1 MRKTKIVC
9 TLGPATDQEGVL
21 EQVARAGMDVARL
34 NFSHGTR
41 EEMDSRMKSVQE
53 VREKLGRPIALLL
66 DTKGPEIRIGLFK
79 NKKVKLERGQTFTL
93 YGDEREGTEEGVSIS
108 YAKLAEEIEVGTH
121 ILIDDGMVDMKVE
134 RIEDH
139 DIVCQV
145 MQDGEL
151 SNRKGV
157 NVPGYHLNL
166 PYLSPQDKSDL
177 VFGMNYDI
185 DFVAAS
191 FVRCADDVKQL
202 KEFLHENGGD
212 GINII
217 SKIENRE
224 GVENIDE
231 IIEISDGIMIAR
243 GDMGVE
249 LPEEEVPIVQK
260 ILIEKVYSA
269 GKQVITATQ
278 MLESMT
284 KNPRPTRAEVA
295 DVANAIYD
303 GTSAIMLSG
312 ETAAG
317 KFPVESVATMVR
329 IAERIEGDIDYKKRF
344 VIRGR
349 KDNPD
354 VTDAVCHACCTTAY
368 DLNASAIVTVTKSG
382 RTARMIST
390 YRPSCMILGCATSKR
405 VCRQLNMSWG
415 VMPILLE
422 EMSDVFELF
431 SYAIKTGE
439 ENELL
444 KKGDLV
450 VITSGVPIGKSGTTN
465 MLKVETVG
473 AE

>member
-9 TLGPATDQEGVL
+9 TLGPATDRDDVL
-21 EQVARAGMDVARL
+21 EQLAKTGMDVARL
-34 NFSHGTR
+34 NLSHGTR
-41 EEMDSRMKSVQE
+41 EEMDRRLRGVQK
-53 VREKLGRPIALLL
+53 VREKLQMPIALLL
-66 DTKGPEIRIGLFK
+66 DTKGPEIRIGKFRDK
-79 NKKVKLERGQTFTL
+79 SVKLQNGDTFTL
-93 YGDEREGTEEGVSIS
+93 YGEEREGTEEGVSIS
-108 YAKLAEEIEVGTH
+108 YSKLAEEIEVGTH
-121 ILIDDGMVDMKVE
+121 ILIDDGLVDMVVE
-134 RIEDH
+134 RIQDH
-139 DIVCQV
+139 DIICKV

-151 SNRKGV
+151 SDKKGV
-157 NVPGYHLNL
+157 NVPGHHLNL

-177 VFGMNYDI
+177 VFGLNYDI

-191 FVRCADDVKQL
+191 FVRSAADVKQL
-202 KEFLHENGGD
+202 REFLHENGGD
-212 GINII
+212 GVNII

-231 IIEISDGIMIAR
+231 IIEASEGIMIAR

-260 ILIEKVYSA
+260 MIIKKGYSA

-284 KNPRPTRAEVA
+284 KNPRPTRAEVT

-317 KFPVESVATMVR
+317 KFPVESLATMVR
-329 IAERIEGDIDYKKRF
+329 IAERIESDIDYQKRF
-344 VIRGR
+344 VIMGR

-368 DLNASAIVTVTKSG
+368 DLNASSIVTVTKSG
-382 RTARMIST
+382 TTARMISA
-390 YRPSCMILGCATSKR
+390 YRPSCMILGCATSNR

-415 VMPILLE
+415 VKPILLE

-431 SYAIKTGE
+431 SYAIKTAE
-439 ENELL
+439 EKQLINQ
-444 KKGDLV
+444 GDLV

-465 MLKVETVG
+465 MIKVEKVG
-473 AE
+473 S